1 MIRPY
6 PLGRQDFKAIIE
18 GGYAYVDKTERM
30 YEMVKNRTF
39 VFLSRPRRFG
49 KSLLISTLKYYF
61 EARKELFC
69 GLKISQLEKDW
80 IAYPVLRFDMS
91 GCKDMSLDDM
101 RDYIANSLRIHEEK
115 YKIKSAGKSNGV
127 RFQNLIQNIHAQ
139 TGRRVVV
146 LIDEYDAPLLAHLH
160 DGQLPEVKLIL
171 QELYQQLKVNDEYE
185 QFVFI
190 TGISRFSQVS
200 IFSTLNNLDN
210 ISMDD
215 RFCDVCGIT
224 KEELAENFEE
234 DVKQMALKYKCSTE
248 EMFQRLKEKY
258 DGYHFS
264 PKSKEMFNPLSVLS
278 SLETKQLKNFWFET
292 ATSSYVIEH
301 LKKHNAQILDFESI
315 QLFESGFYVSYEDTK
330 SIYPLLYQAGYLT
343 IKGHD
348 EDSDVYT
355 LSYPNSEVRISMLE
369 VMMPSW
375 VGCSTDDGKLNMQK
389 FYFALKDGS
398 FDEAFELLREFFLQI
413 PNVLNNKNEKH
424 FQTVIYVLFRWL
436 GFYTQAEV
444 NTAKGR
450 LDCILFSPKY
460 IFIIEFKVD
469 ESAEK
474 ALVQIDEKGYAE
486 PYMSDGRPIVKIGV
500 NFSSKERTIEGWKT
514 MIIKN

>member
-1 MIRPY
+1 M
-6 PLGRQDFKAIIE
+6 
-18 GGYAYVDKTERM
+18 
-30 YEMVKNRTF
+30 
-39 VFLSRPRRFG
+39 
-49 KSLLISTLKYYF
+49 
-61 EARKELFC
+61 
-69 GLKISQLEKDW
+69 
-80 IAYPVLRFDMS
+80 
-91 GCKDMSLDDM
+91 
-101 RDYIANSLRIHEEK
+101 
-115 YKIKSAGKSNGV
+115 
-127 RFQNLIQNIHAQ
+127 
-139 TGRRVVV
+139 
-146 LIDEYDAPLLAHLH
+146 
-160 DGQLPEVKLIL
+160 
-171 QELYQQLKVNDEYE
+171 
-185 QFVFI
+185 
-190 TGISRFSQVS
+190 
-200 IFSTLNNLDN
+200 
-210 ISMDD
+210 
-215 RFCDVCGIT
+215 
-224 KEELAENFEE
+224 
-234 DVKQMALKYKCSTE
+234 
-248 EMFQRLKEKY
+248 
-258 DGYHFS
+258 
-264 PKSKEMFNPLSVLS
+264 
-278 SLETKQLKNFWFET
+278 
-292 ATSSYVIEH
+292 
-301 LKKHNAQILDFESI
+301 
-315 QLFESGFYVSYEDTK
+315 